1 MEDIVLANRIN
12 KFMPYNYDAMM
23 KPVERTKQNSFPTTL
38 PRTVPRGFISNRPPS
53 LLGTSAVS
61 VDKGTMGLK
70 VVEATR
76 NRTNAFVREFGR
88 GETIAGGLSGKERT
102 KRKKLLKEIL
112 AEQARIRDAGIG
124 EVKEIIR
131 RLQNANVISEREVL
145 VLAQAGYDRDMLL
158 NMLNEQARVAFDG
171 GEEEKTDLDPG
182 SAYEADEEIARAL
195 EDLSDEASMVESEQ
209 NPFRDDEALGGT
221 LRQKMAEQD
230 KATQEL
236 GDAPFMPPGAN
247 EAGVPSPHTPR
258 LSPRRLS
265 SVEVRRSRR
274 IESAST
280 NPNLNRL
287 DGSYWRESETD
298 EGGGVVE
305 EKKTE

>member
-88 GETIAGGLSGKERT
+88 GETLSGGLSGKERT

-124 EVKEIIR
+124 EVKQIIR

-145 VLAQAGYDRDMLL
+145 VLAQAGYDRDMLI

-221 LRQKMAEQD
+221 LRQEMAEQD
-230 KATQEL
+230 EATQEL
-236 GDAPFMPPGAN
+236 GDAPFMPPGAD
-247 EAGVPSPHTPR
+247 EAGVPSPY
-258 LSPRRLS
+258 SPRFSPERRSPAEL
-265 SVEVRRSRR
+265 RRSRR
-274 IESAST
+274 IETASN
-280 NPNLNRL
+280 NPDMNRL
-287 DGSYWRESETD
+287 DGSYWKESEAD
-298 EGGGVVE
+298 ESGGVVE
-305 EKKTE
+305 EKETE